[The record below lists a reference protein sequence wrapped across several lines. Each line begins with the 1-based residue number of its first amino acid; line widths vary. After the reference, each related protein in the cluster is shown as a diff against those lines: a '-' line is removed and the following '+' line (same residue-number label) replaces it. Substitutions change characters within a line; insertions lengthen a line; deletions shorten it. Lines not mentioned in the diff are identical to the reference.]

1 MGCIFPTFSA
11 PPVIKLYVRSKK
23 VRKAQNGTGM
33 DFLSLSPWLRLHML
47 LVAKGLMFFDCLSV
61 MLLIGTCMGDSV
73 PIKPFEFRNGFDVS
87 R

>member
-1 MGCIFPTFSA
+1 MHFPNIFRTTCD
-11 PPVIKLYVRSKK
+11 KLYVRSKK

-33 DFLSLSPWLRLHML
+33 DFITMAQTSH
-47 LVAKGLMFFDCLSV
+47 AAGGKKFDVFGCLSV
-61 MLLIGTCMGDSV
+61 MLLICTLMGDSV